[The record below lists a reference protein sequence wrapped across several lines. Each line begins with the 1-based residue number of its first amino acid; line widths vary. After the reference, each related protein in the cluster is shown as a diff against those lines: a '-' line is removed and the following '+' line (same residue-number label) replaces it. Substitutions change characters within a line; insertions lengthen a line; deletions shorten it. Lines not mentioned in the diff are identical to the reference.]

1 MYHSDLYAQLLPHT
15 VMLTRLHCQ
24 NEESKQLFV
33 VVLEDVRLGKF
44 CETAAEYIHVNI
56 NCPTP
61 CPRPLHLYLMNVET
75 EAHDAEQLHLLES
88 SRD

>member
-15 VMLTRLHCQ
+15 VTLTCFHCQ

-33 VVLEDVRLGKF
+33 VVLEDVCLGKF
-44 CETAAEYIHVNI
+44 CETTAEYIQVNI

-75 EAHDAEQLHLLES
+75 EAHDTEQLHLLEG
-88 SRD
+88 SRE